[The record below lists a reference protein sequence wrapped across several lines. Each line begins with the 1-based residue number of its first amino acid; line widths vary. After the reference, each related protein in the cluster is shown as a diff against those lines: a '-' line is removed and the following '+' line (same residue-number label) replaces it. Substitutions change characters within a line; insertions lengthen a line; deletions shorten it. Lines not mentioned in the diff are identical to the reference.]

1 MGDERRKFILGALV
15 IVGVLGWLGVSGYQE
30 SKTYYVTLP
39 ELRAL
44 DAQASSMR
52 LRVAGYVLPGTLRR
66 QEGRVLFTLYQE
78 NDRLE
83 VVYTGREPLPDTLV
97 DDAEAV
103 VTGTYL
109 RDGAFEAQTVQAKC
123 ASKYEALPGAPP
135 TSGARRPGS
144 QLP

>member
-1 MGDERRKFILGALV
+1 MGEQRRKFILGSLV
-15 IVGVLGWLGVSGYQE
+15 ILAVLGWLGVSGYQE

-44 DAQASSMR
+44 GEPAYSMR

-66 QEGRVLFTLYQE
+66 QDGRALFTLYQE

-97 DDAEAV
+97 DDAEAI
-103 VTGTYL
+103 VTGSYS
-109 RDGAFEAQTVQAKC
+109 RDSVFDAQTVQAKC
-123 ASKYEALPGAPP
+123 ASKYEALPGAPAQP
-135 TSGARRPGS
+135 GARRPGS